1 MDKITNASSQINSPP
16 ANAVQRGVESA
27 EVALHKGIDKL
38 AEPARSTVES
48 LSASAHQTV
57 NSLAGSA
64 CHVADRFADQTRK
77 ITEAPARA
85 LDYSKA
91 SIQDR
96 PFEAVGIALALGFI
110 FGRLTA
116 R

>member
-1 MDKITNASSQINSPP
+1 MDKITNAPNQTNSPS

-27 EVALHKGIDKL
+27 EAALHKGIDKL

-57 NSLAGSA
+57 DSLAGSA
-64 CHVADRFADQTRK
+64 SHVADRFADETRK

-85 LDYSKA
+85 LDYSKTC
-91 SIQDR
+91 IQDR
-96 PFEAVGIALALGFI
+96 PLEAVGMALALGFI